1 MQHGLTEE
9 QQDFRDSVRRWV
21 EREWPKDKAREIEAQ
36 ESFPHELWD
45 SMKLLELHGIAVGE
59 EYGGQAAGVVTQTI
73 VARELGRSLAY
84 MTWVWA
90 TTSFC
95 GKTLEASGQEELKRD
110 LLPKVVSGDARFAI
124 AVTEPDGGTD
134 LLGAMQTK
142 AAKVDGGWRLNGAK
156 VWSTQ
161 AHISDYLMVIARTDD
176 EVAKRSEGLTL
187 FFVPREAPGITI
199 QMLPK
204 LGMRSIGSCQVFF
217 DDVEVADRFVI
228 GEPGKGWRAL
238 LSGLNNERILQAA
251 VCTGIIDG
259 ILEDALAYAQE
270 RQAFGRPIGQF
281 QAIQHFIADIAMA
294 QAQSELMVQNAAA
307 IQEAGTADRIEAGR
321 AATMAKVVVSELA
334 TKAADTG
341 IQILGGAGYSME
353 TDMQRYWRD
362 VRLARI
368 GPITNEM
375 ARNTIAEGLGLP
387 RSF

>member
-1 MQHGLTEE
+1 
-9 QQDFRDSVRRWV
+9 
-21 EREWPKDKAREIEAQ
+21 
-36 ESFPHELWD
+36 
-45 SMKLLELHGIAVGE
+45 
-59 EYGGQAAGVVTQTI
+59 
-73 VARELGRSLAY
+73 
-84 MTWVWA
+84 
-90 TTSFC
+90 
-95 GKTLEASGQEELKRD
+95 
-110 LLPKVVSGDARFAI
+110 
-124 AVTEPDGGTD
+124 
-134 LLGAMQTK
+134 
-142 AAKVDGGWRLNGAK
+142 
-156 VWSTQ
+156 
-161 AHISDYLMVIARTDD
+161 MVIARTDD
-176 EVAKRSEGLTL
+176 NVAKRSEGLTL
-187 FFVPREAPGITI
+187 FFVPRESPGIEI

-259 ILEDALAYAQE
+259 VLEDALAYVQE
-270 RQAFGRPIGQF
+270 RQAFGKPIGQF

-294 QAQSELMVQNAAA
+294 QAQSELMVRHAAA